1 MFRKETDDGGIGIG
15 FKSEADDMVFAVERL
30 VISLEVPDKGTGAV
44 NIDRGAVFSGDLPD
58 RYFFR
63 VEFAFFILE
72 KCMPDLIMIDF
83 LYVFLT

>member
-1 MFRKETDDGGIGIG
+1 
-15 FKSEADDMVFAVERL
+15 MVFAVERL

-72 KCMPDLIMIDF
+72 KMHARPHLIDF